1 MAVPALIAGGA
12 ALAGGLLDYYG
23 ARRADAS
30 NVARAKQAQDFEAA
44 QALRAEKFSAASQAR
59 QEAFQER
66 MSSTTYQRTKAD
78 LQAAGYNPMLAYQQG
93 GASSPSG
100 ASAQAFQARS
110 HRAQAINQLAGVVGT
125 AVSMRRLMADVE
137 AIETQT
143 KLMKAELPEKQQT
156 AEFYKGT
163 FGRIW
168 KMVEKIV
175 DPAVKFSRI
184 IK

>member
-93 GASSPSG
+93 GGFFPLWCECSS
-100 ASAQAFQARS
+100 
-110 HRAQAINQLAGVVGT
+110 
-125 AVSMRRLMADVE
+125 
-137 AIETQT
+137 
-143 KLMKAELPEKQQT
+143 
-156 AEFYKGT
+156 
-163 FGRIW
+163 
-168 KMVEKIV
+168 
-175 DPAVKFSRI
+175 FSSSFS
-184 IK
+184 